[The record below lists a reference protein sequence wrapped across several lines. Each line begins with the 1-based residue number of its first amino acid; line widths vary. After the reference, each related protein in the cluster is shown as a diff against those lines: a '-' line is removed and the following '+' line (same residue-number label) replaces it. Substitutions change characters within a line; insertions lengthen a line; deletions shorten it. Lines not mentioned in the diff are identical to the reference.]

1 MLDSFHIFVD
11 TPCCMLTQEDSKKL
25 LHGNNKDKFQ
35 FFLRATGLKMLF
47 DTLGNIIMNL
57 KDCKEQTE
65 AHSHELKEKNKIL
78 LDWDMKLKK
87 YQQFGNLENQ
97 IKVFEAKTFWCD
109 YNAYMENEVEEAENN
124 LQQKMEVLARL
135 TEELAV
141 EELDVDDVHIQ
152 QKLDEANEELE
163 RIQRE
168 ENELSGKLADVK
180 GEAQQA
186 HREVNEINNEIKRY
200 SDKQKEFVD
209 RLKSVNHEVGRSVP
223 VGTVGCVGTFSS

>member
-35 FFLRATGLKMLF
+35 FFLRATGLKMLV
-47 DTLGNIIMNL
+47 DTLENTIINL
-57 KDCKEQTE
+57 KECKEQTE
-65 AHSHELKEKNKIL
+65 AHRHDVTEKNKTL

-87 YQQFGNLENQ
+87 YQQFGNLEDQ
-97 IKVFEAKTFWCD
+97 IKVFEAKAFWCD
-109 YNAYMENEVEEAENN
+109 YNAYLENEVEDAENN
-124 LQQKMEVLARL
+124 LQQKMEVLAKL
-135 TEELAV
+135 TDELAV
-141 EELDVDDVHIQ
+141 EEEEVGDLHIQ

-168 ENELSGKLADVK
+168 ENELSVKFADVK

-186 HREVNEINNEIKRY
+186 HREVTEINNEIKRY
-200 SDKQKEFVD
+200 SDKQKEFID
-209 RLKSVNHEVGRSVP
+209 RLKSVNHEVSA
-223 VGTVGCVGTFSS
+223 